1 MKLIFTFGCVLFIS
15 AITTAQQP
23 NWLGDGAPKP
33 IVKLYGEGGIA
44 GVEAYQTGLLISL
57 DHDESAEGWILTVD
71 SPALGSGD
79 VMTVFHDGERLSAQF
94 HASDPSTELALL
106 KVDLQEELIPC
117 YQLGVSK
124 DSKASPGQTLYVV
137 SNTFN
142 IATGEEDMTVQ
153 RTSYS
158 SLAEVSI
165 SRLGSKQNSRQVL
178 LMDAVTS
185 NPGTAGGAV
194 LDRYG
199 SLVGMIGKES
209 RSDITGNWIN
219 YAIQPKELYEATY
232 RMINNLPS
240 QAPGQREVTLRIPGS
255 LLSRFG
261 ACFVPTLADRAPPLI
276 EHVDMNSLAA
286 NAGLASDDLIV
297 SINSQSVSSAR
308 QAEAALT
315 AAIEVGEPMQL
326 TILRDGELIELAT
339 ELGGLE

>member
-1 MKLIFTFGCVLFIS
+1 MKIVAVFIFMFFIF
-15 AITTAQQP
+15 AIATAQQS
-23 NWLGDGAPKP
+23 NWLGDGAPEP

-44 GVEAYQTGLLISL
+44 GVEAYQTGLLVSL
-57 DHDESAEGWILTVD
+57 DHNESADGWILTVD

-79 VMTVFHDGERLSAQF
+79 VITVFHDGERLNAEF
-94 HASDPSTELALL
+94 HASDPATELALL
-106 KVDLQEELIPC
+106 KVDLQEETIPC
-117 YQLGVSK
+117 YQLAAGK
-124 DSKASPGQTLYVV
+124 ELEASLGQTLYVV

-165 SRLGSKQNSRQVL
+165 TRLSSKEICRQVL

-194 LDRYG
+194 LDRRG
-199 SLVGMIGKES
+199 NLVGMIGKES

-219 YAIQPKELYEATY
+219 YAIQSKALYESTY
-232 RMINNLPS
+232 RMINNLPI
-240 QAPGQREVTLRIPGS
+240 QTLDQREVTLRIPGS

-261 ACFVPTLADRAPPLI
+261 ACFVPTMADRAPPLV
-276 EHVDMNSLAA
+276 EHVDIESQAA
-286 NAGLASDDLIV
+286 HVGLVPDDLII

-308 QAEAALT
+308 QAEAVLS
-315 AAIEVGEPMQL
+315 AAVEAGDSMRLSIM
-326 TILRDGELIELAT
+326 RNGELVELTT
-339 ELGGLE
+339 EPRTQE